1 MPTVSSN
8 QSGSLLLTA
17 AAASTTTT
25 TTTTTTSVTNS
36 VGENQCKTESN
47 SITTNNG
54 GNNIS
59 TNTSTNSNGP
69 MIDCAGCG
77 SPILDRYYLSAVDRH
92 WHVSCLKC
100 SQCKVDLQ
108 SEPSCFSRD
117 GLIFCK
123 ADYYRLFTMR
133 RCSRCGEG
141 IYASEL
147 VMRVR
152 DHNVYHM
159 QCFTC
164 AWCNSTLSQGDLFGI
179 RDNLVYCR
187 THFEMLANANLSSS
201 SSSLSTNNT
210 NTAYCNVSTISTV
223 ATTTGPNS
231 ILSLGSSSLPNSSSI
246 DTATNTTTNSLTLAE
261 TCSTLAATPYA
272 TNPMSAYSPL
282 SIGPMANTTTTVANN
297 GQSPTTP
304 QSIRKG
310 RPRKRKNVDPQT
322 ESMISNNSNS
332 NGQSGQCQHDS
343 MSPTGARTTQ
353 SPGVGGPMDGN
364 LLSGLAAS
372 IENSCSGNS
381 QLSNSGM
388 SLGHQSGQRTKRMRT
403 SFKHHQLRTM
413 KTYFSVNQNPDAK
426 DLKQLAQ
433 KTGLSKR
440 VLQVWFQNARAKW
453 RRNNLKMMPD
463 GTELTLNGQTLL
475 SLGHPSTPSTVIGSP
490 NGSTRPFS
498 SPSPAMSPSGET
510 NAGPLSHQSAM
521 GSALSASSQ
530 SLHSQTGIVDAYGH
544 GRDQGLIPMNF
555 QELY

>member
-1 MPTVSSN
+1 MHDP
-8 QSGSLLLTA
+8 
-17 AAASTTTT
+17 
-25 TTTTTTSVTNS
+25 
-36 VGENQCKTESN
+36 
-47 SITTNNG
+47 
-54 GNNIS
+54 IS
-59 TNTSTNSNGP
+59 
-69 MIDCAGCG
+69 
-77 SPILDRYYLSAVDRH
+77 
-92 WHVSCLKC
+92 
-100 SQCKVDLQ
+100 
-108 SEPSCFSRD
+108 
-117 GLIFCK
+117 
-123 ADYYRLFTMR
+123 
-133 RCSRCGEG
+133 
-141 IYASEL
+141 
-147 VMRVR
+147 
-152 DHNVYHM
+152 
-159 QCFTC
+159 
-164 AWCNSTLSQGDLFGI
+164 
-179 RDNLVYCR
+179 
-187 THFEMLANANLSSS
+187 
-201 SSSLSTNNT
+201 
-210 NTAYCNVSTISTV
+210 
-223 ATTTGPNS
+223 
-231 ILSLGSSSLPNSSSI
+231 
-246 DTATNTTTNSLTLAE
+246 AE

-521 GSALSASSQ
+521 ESALSASSQ